1 MESVS
6 NNIPSGITVDIEST
20 PKMSSSNSSDGYF
33 STNGKTSYTRVGLI
47 VVILL
52 FLGVNIFSYLGDFLQ
67 IVKEALAPLL
77 KNILESLGYVVT
89 ETTKD
94 VAQLS
99 AEGAKLGIDVAAG
112 TVESGI
118 NVIQGQLDIDQGSSA
133 SSGNTNR
140 QGQGQGQGQGQAQA
154 QGQGQ
159 GQGQGQAQAQG
170 QGQGQ
175 GKSKAVDS
183 ISNSL
188 SAALADAEYSSEPI
202 PDDATSSTQRSG
214 PSKSGYCY
222 IGEDRGFR
230 SCIQVKDSDMCMSGD
245 IFPSQAIC
253 VNPSLRE

>member
-140 QGQGQGQGQGQAQA
+140 QW

>member
-20 PKMSSSNSSDGYF
+20 PKMSSSSSGDGYF

-52 FLGVNIFSYLGDFLQ
+52 FLGVNLFSYLGDFLQ

-112 TVESGI
+112 TVESGV
-118 NVIQGQLDIDQGSSA
+118 NVIQGQLDIEQGSSS
-133 SSGNTNR
+133 SSGNTNNL
-140 QGQGQGQGQGQAQA
+140 QNN
-154 QGQGQ
+154 
-159 GQGQGQAQAQG
+159 
-170 QGQGQ
+170 Q
-175 GKSKAVDS
+175 GKSKAFDS
-183 ISNSL
+183 ISSSL
-188 SAALADAEYSSEPI
+188 SSALADAEYNSEPM

-230 SCIQVKDSDMCMSGD
+230 SCIQVKDGDTCMSGD

>member
-20 PKMSSSNSSDGYF
+20 PKMSSSNSSDGFF
-33 STNGKTSYTRVGLI
+33 STDGKTSYTRIGLI

-52 FLGVNIFSYLGDFLQ
+52 FLGVNIFSYLGDFLHV
-67 IVKEALAPLL
+67 IKEALAPLL

-112 TVESGI
+112 TVESGV
-118 NVIQGQLDIDQGSSA
+118 NVIQGQLDIDQGSNQGSML
-133 SSGNTNR
+133 GNTNTST
-140 QGQGQGQGQGQAQA
+140 QNNSQV
-154 QGQGQ
+154 
-159 GQGQGQAQAQG
+159 
-170 QGQGQ
+170 
-175 GKSKAVDS
+175 KSNAMNS

-188 SAALADAEYSSEPI
+188 SSALADAEYNSEPI

-214 PSKSGYCY
+214 PGKSGYCY

-230 SCIQVKDSDMCMSGD
+230 SCIQVKEGDTCMSGD
-245 IFPSQAIC
+245 IFPSQDIC

>member
-20 PKMSSSNSSDGYF
+20 PKMSSSSSSDGYF

-112 TVESGI
+112 TVESGV
-118 NVIQGQLDIDQGSSA
+118 NVIQGQLDIEQGSSS
-133 SSGNTNR
+133 SSGNTNNL
-140 QGQGQGQGQGQAQA
+140 QNN
-154 QGQGQ
+154 
-159 GQGQGQAQAQG
+159 
-170 QGQGQ
+170 Q
-175 GKSKAVDS
+175 GKSKAFDS
-183 ISNSL
+183 ISSSL
-188 SAALADAEYSSEPI
+188 SSALADAEYNSEPM

-230 SCIQVKDSDMCMSGD
+230 SCIQVKDGDTCMSGD

>member
-6 NNIPSGITVDIEST
+6 NNIPSGITVDIDST
-20 PKMSSSNSSDGYF
+20 PKMSSSSSSDGYF

-47 VVILL
+47 VAILL
-52 FLGVNIFSYLGDFLQ
+52 FLGVNLFSYLGDFLQ

-112 TVESGI
+112 TVESGV
-118 NVIQGQLDIDQGSSA
+118 NVIQGQLDIDQGSS
-133 SSGNTNR
+133 SGNTNTNNNGQNNN
-140 QGQGQGQGQGQAQA
+140 QGNAPS
-154 QGQGQ
+154 
-159 GQGQGQAQAQG
+159 
-170 QGQGQ
+170 
-175 GKSKAVDS
+175 KSFDS
-183 ISNSL
+183 ISSSL
-188 SAALADAEYSSEPI
+188 SGALADAEYNSEPM

-230 SCIQVKDSDMCMSGD
+230 SCIQVKDADTCMSGD

>member
-6 NNIPSGITVDIEST
+6 NKIPSGITVDIEST
-20 PKMSSSNSSDGYF
+20 PKMSSSNSNDGFF
-33 STNGKTSYTRVGLI
+33 STNGKTSYMRIGLI

-52 FLGVNIFSYLGDFLQ
+52 FLGVNIFTYLGDFLQ
-67 IVKEALAPLL
+67 VVKEAVAPLL

-112 TVESGI
+112 TVESGV
-118 NVIQGQLDIDQGSSA
+118 NVIQGQLDIDQGSS
-133 SSGNTNR
+133 SQDMTKLKQ
-140 QGQGQGQGQGQAQA
+140 QGQGQGQGNQN
-154 QGQGQ
+154 
-159 GQGQGQAQAQG
+159 
-170 QGQGQ
+170 
-175 GKSKAVDS
+175 
-183 ISNSL
+183 SNTPINQLSPSL
-188 SAALADAEYSSEPI
+188 SSALADAEYNSEPM

-214 PSKSGYCY
+214 PGKSGYCY

-230 SCIQVKDSDMCMSGD
+230 SCIQVKEGDTCMSGD

-253 VNPSLRE
+253 VNPSLRS

>member
-140 QGQGQGQGQGQAQA
+140 QWQG
-154 QGQGQ
+154 
-159 GQGQGQAQAQG
+159 QG

-175 GKSKAVDS
+175 GKSKAFDS

>member
-6 NNIPSGITVDIEST
+6 NKIPSGITVDIESA
-20 PKMSSSNSSDGYF
+20 PKMSSSSSSDGFF
-33 STNGKTSYTRVGLI
+33 STDGKTSYMRIGLI

-52 FLGVNIFSYLGDFLQ
+52 FLGVNIFTYLGDFLQ
-67 IVKEALAPLL
+67 VVKEALAPLL

-112 TVESGI
+112 TVESGV
-118 NVIQGQLDIDQGSSA
+118 NVIQGQLDIDQGSSLQDMA
-133 SSGNTNR
+133 GHKQ
-140 QGQGQGQGQGQAQA
+140 QGQSQGNQN
-154 QGQGQ
+154 
-159 GQGQGQAQAQG
+159 
-170 QGQGQ
+170 
-175 GKSKAVDS
+175 
-183 ISNSL
+183 SNTPVNQLSSSL
-188 SAALADAEYSSEPI
+188 SSALADAEYNSEPM

-214 PSKSGYCY
+214 PGKSGYCY

-230 SCIQVKDSDMCMSGD
+230 SCIQVKEGDTCMSGD

-253 VNPSLRE
+253 VNPSLRS

>member
-6 NNIPSGITVDIEST
+6 NNIPSGITVDIESV
-20 PKMSSSNSSDGYF
+20 PKMSSSSSSDGYF
-33 STNGKTSYTRVGLI
+33 STNGKTSYTRIGLI

-52 FLGVNIFSYLGDFLQ
+52 FLGVNLFSYLGDFLQ

-118 NVIQGQLDIDQGSSA
+118 NVIQGQLDIEQGSSSSSSSS

-140 QGQGQGQGQGQAQA
+140 QGHGQAQS
-154 QGQGQ
+154 QS
-159 GQGQGQAQAQG
+159 QA
-170 QGQGQ
+170 Q
-175 GKSKAVDS
+175 GKSKAIDS

-188 SAALADAEYSSEPI
+188 SSALADAEYNSEPM
-202 PDDATSSTQRSG
+202 PDDSMSSTQRSG

-245 IFPSQAIC
+245 IFPSQDIC
-253 VNPSLRE
+253 VNPSLRA

>member
-6 NNIPSGITVDIEST
+6 NNIPSGITIDIDSA
-20 PKMSSSNSSDGYF
+20 PKMSSSSSNDGYF
-33 STNGKTSYTRVGLI
+33 STNGKTSYTRIGLI

-52 FLGVNIFSYLGDFLQ
+52 FLGVNIFSYLGDFFQ
-67 IVKEALAPLL
+67 IVKEAIAPLL

-118 NVIQGQLDIDQGSSA
+118 NVIQGQLDIEQGSSSSSSSS

-140 QGQGQGQGQGQAQA
+140 QGQGQA
-154 QGQGQ
+154 
-159 GQGQGQAQAQG
+159 
-170 QGQGQ
+170 Q
-175 GKSKAVDS
+175 GKSKAIDS
-183 ISNSL
+183 ISDSL
-188 SAALADAEYSSEPI
+188 SSALADAEYNSEPM
-202 PDDATSSTQRSG
+202 PDDSMSSTQRSG

-245 IFPSQAIC
+245 IFPSQDIC
-253 VNPSLRE
+253 VNPSLRA

>member
-6 NNIPSGITVDIEST
+6 NKIPSGITVDIEST
-20 PKMSSSNSSDGYF
+20 PKMSSSNSNDGFF
-33 STNGKTSYTRVGLI
+33 STNGKTSYMRIGLI

-52 FLGVNIFSYLGDFLQ
+52 FLGVNIFTYLGDFLQ
-67 IVKEALAPLL
+67 VVKEAVAPLL

-112 TVESGI
+112 TVESGV
-118 NVIQGQLDIDQGSSA
+118 NVIQGQLDIDQGSSSQDMA
-133 SSGNTNR
+133 KQKQ
-140 QGQGQGQGQGQAQA
+140 QGQGNQN
-154 QGQGQ
+154 
-159 GQGQGQAQAQG
+159 
-170 QGQGQ
+170 
-175 GKSKAVDS
+175 
-183 ISNSL
+183 SNTPINQLSSSL
-188 SAALADAEYSSEPI
+188 SSALADAEYNSEPM

-214 PSKSGYCY
+214 PGKSGYCY

-230 SCIQVKDSDMCMSGD
+230 SCIQVKEGDTCMSGD

-253 VNPSLRE
+253 VNPSLRS

>member
-6 NNIPSGITVDIEST
+6 NNIPSGITLDIESI
-20 PKMSSSNSSDGYF
+20 PRMSSSSSSNGYF
-33 STNGKTSYTRVGLI
+33 STNGNTSYTRIGLI

-52 FLGVNIFSYLGDFLQ
+52 FLGVNIFAYLGDFLQ
-67 IVKEALAPLL
+67 IIKEAVAPLL

-112 TVESGI
+112 TIESGI
-118 NVIQGQLDIDQGSSA
+118 NVIQGQLDLEQGA
-133 SSGNTNR
+133 N
-140 QGQGQGQGQGQAQA
+140 QGQGQRRQTPSQPNNMPKQ
-154 QGQGQ
+154 
-159 GQGQGQAQAQG
+159 
-170 QGQGQ
+170 
-175 GKSKAVDS
+175 
-183 ISNSL
+183 NSL
-188 SAALADAEYSSEPI
+188 SASLSSALADAEYNSEPI
-202 PDDATSSTQRSG
+202 PDDSMSSTQRLG
-214 PSKSGYCY
+214 PGKSGYCY

-230 SCIQVKDSDMCMSGD
+230 SCIQVKDGDMCMSGD

>member
-6 NNIPSGITVDIEST
+6 NNIPSGITVDIESA
-20 PKMSSSNSSDGYF
+20 PKMSSSSSSNGFF
-33 STNGKTSYTRVGLI
+33 STDGKTSYTRIGLI

-52 FLGVNIFSYLGDFLQ
+52 FLGVNIFTYLGDFLQ
-67 IVKEALAPLL
+67 VVKEALAPLL

-112 TVESGI
+112 TVESGV
-118 NVIQGQLDIDQGSSA
+118 NVIQGQLDIDQGSNQGSML
-133 SSGNTNR
+133 SNTNTST
-140 QGQGQGQGQGQAQA
+140 QNNS
-154 QGQGQ
+154 
-159 GQGQGQAQAQG
+159 
-170 QGQGQ
+170 Q
-175 GKSKAVDS
+175 GKSNTMNS

-188 SAALADAEYSSEPI
+188 SSALADAEYNSEPM

-230 SCIQVKDSDMCMSGD
+230 SCIQVKEGDTCMSGD

-253 VNPSLRE
+253 VNPSLRS

>member
-20 PKMSSSNSSDGYF
+20 PKTSSSSSSDGYF
-33 STNGKTSYTRVGLI
+33 STNGKTSYTRLGLI

-52 FLGVNIFSYLGDFLQ
+52 FLGVNIFSYLGDFFQ
-67 IVKEALAPLL
+67 IVKEAIAPLL

-118 NVIQGQLDIDQGSSA
+118 NVIQGQLDIDQGSS
-133 SSGNTNR
+133 SSSSSSFSSSSSNTNNL
-140 QGQGQGQGQGQAQA
+140 QNN
-154 QGQGQ
+154 
-159 GQGQGQAQAQG
+159 
-170 QGQGQ
+170 Q
-175 GKSKAVDS
+175 GKSKAFDS

-188 SAALADAEYSSEPI
+188 SAALADAEYSSEPM

-230 SCIQVKDSDMCMSGD
+230 SCIQVKEGDTCMSGD

>member
-6 NNIPSGITVDIEST
+6 NNIPSGITVDIESV
-20 PKMSSSNSSDGYF
+20 PKMSSSSSNDGYF
-33 STNGKTSYTRVGLI
+33 STNGKTSYTRIGLI

-52 FLGVNIFSYLGDFLQ
+52 FLGVNLFSYLGDFLQ

-118 NVIQGQLDIDQGSSA
+118 NVIQGQLDIEQGSSSSSS

-140 QGQGQGQGQGQAQA
+140 QGQGQAQSQSQA
-154 QGQGQ
+154 
-159 GQGQGQAQAQG
+159 
-170 QGQGQ
+170 Q
-175 GKSKAVDS
+175 GKSKAIDS

-188 SAALADAEYSSEPI
+188 SSALADAEYNSEPM
-202 PDDATSSTQRSG
+202 PDDSMSSTQRSG

-245 IFPSQAIC
+245 IFPSQDIC
-253 VNPSLRE
+253 VNPSLRA